1 MKTRAR
7 DKSNM
12 RQGRRRLRQERGEE
26 IKSYGERE
34 VEADRKMERFLG
46 RDGEEGE
53 EKETNQ
59 WKISS
64 GVRCFG

>member
-7 DKSNM
+7 DK
-12 RQGRRRLRQERGEE
+12 QCAPGEKETVAGERGRNE
-26 IKSYGERE
+26 IVRERE

-53 EKETNQ
+53 EKKTNQ
-59 WKISS
+59 WKIST